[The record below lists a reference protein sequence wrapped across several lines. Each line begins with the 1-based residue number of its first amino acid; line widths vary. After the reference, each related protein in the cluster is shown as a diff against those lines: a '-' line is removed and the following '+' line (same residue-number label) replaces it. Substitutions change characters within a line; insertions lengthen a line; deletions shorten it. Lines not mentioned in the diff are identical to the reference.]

1 MSILFLILK
10 IIGILLLIIL
20 ILLGLLLFH
29 PVFYQVKGK
38 FEEDI
43 SVKAHFWWLFQI
55 LRLEISY
62 AEEHL
67 QIRLR
72 IFGFWKKDFSSDAKD
87 SKEGDSEDI
96 KDIAESVTEAAVE
109 SIEKSAEI
117 VDDIVDDKSDV
128 SSESLNETAK
138 KSDRYEPEKSVFK
151 KKNSRQRSN
160 SEKNIKAELS
170 AKKKKISDKKDVF
183 GRIKKEFSD
192 EKNKQAVSHIWKEM
206 MYLLKHL
213 KPKYIHGKMDFST
226 GDPALTGQV
235 TGALSLVPMIYR
247 YNFRVCPD
255 FVSDNFYIR
264 GNISLKGHIAL
275 YHALAIFIRIIRDK
289 NIIRLLHKIRK

>member
-29 PVFYQVKGK
+29 PVFYQVKGN

-43 SVKAHFWWLFQI
+43 SVKARFWWLFQI
-55 LRLEISY
+55 LRLEVSY
-62 AEEHL
+62 AEENL

-72 IFGFWKKDFSSDAKD
+72 IFGFLKKDLSSDAEE
-87 SKEGDSEDI
+87 SKEGDSEDLR
-96 KDIAESVTEAAVE
+96 DIAETVTEAAVE
-109 SIEKSAEI
+109 AIEKSADA
-117 VDDIVDDKSDV
+117 VDDIADDKSDA

-138 KSDRYEPEKSVFK
+138 ESDHYEPEKSVSK
-151 KKNSRQRSN
+151 KKNSHQKSN
-160 SEKNIKAELS
+160 SRKNIKAELS
-170 AKKKKISDKKDVF
+170 SKKKKISDTKDVF

-192 EKNKQAVSHIWKEM
+192 EKNKQAVSHIWKEL
-206 MYLLKHL
+206 MYLLKYL
-213 KPKYIHGKMDFST
+213 KPKYIRGKMDFST

-235 TGALSLVPMIYR
+235 TGALSLIPILYQ
-247 YNFRVCPD
+247 YDFRVCPD
-255 FVSDNFYIR
+255 FVSDDFYIR

-275 YHALAIFIRIIRDK
+275 YHAVAIFIRVIRDK